1 MFKHLIGV
9 LSLLSIMAIN
19 AAFADTEVKTYTKK
33 DGTVVKGYTRKAKVK
48 AAPEMIEVKSY
59 KRKDGTV
66 VKGYTKEK
74 LVKTSAN

>member
-33 DGTVVKGYTRKAKVK
+33 DGTVVKSYTRKAKVK
-48 AAPEMIEVKSY
+48 AAPEMIEVKSQAQRRHSRKRLY
-59 KRKDGTV
+59 KREIG
-66 VKGYTKEK
+66 
-74 LVKTSAN
+74 